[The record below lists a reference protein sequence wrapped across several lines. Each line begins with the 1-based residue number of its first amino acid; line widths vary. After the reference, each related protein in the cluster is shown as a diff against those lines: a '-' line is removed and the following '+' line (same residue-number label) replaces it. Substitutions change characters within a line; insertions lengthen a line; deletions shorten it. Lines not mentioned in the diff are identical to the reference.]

1 MTRLVC
7 AARRSALFR
16 RTGPQWLEL
25 SLMNLC
31 GPCIGYDRHRIV
43 AHLAW
48 APAVRVGGKSARGA
62 LTRLRGKLGNPK
74 IQNDVDVYIWQLRR
88 PMWGPS
94 GSERGSTNCRDVTV
108 PSTRSHLRLIRVYA
122 TYLC

>member
-31 GPCIGYDRHRIV
+31 GPCTGYDRHRIV
-43 AHLAW
+43 AHLAL
-48 APAVRVGGKSARGA
+48 AVRVDGKSARGA
-62 LTRLRGKLGNPK
+62 PTRLGGSKLGNPK

-88 PMWGPS
+88 PMWGLS
-94 GSERGSTNCRDVTV
+94 RSERGSTGPGKLLYMFGR
-108 PSTRSHLRLIRVYA
+108 
-122 TYLC
+122 